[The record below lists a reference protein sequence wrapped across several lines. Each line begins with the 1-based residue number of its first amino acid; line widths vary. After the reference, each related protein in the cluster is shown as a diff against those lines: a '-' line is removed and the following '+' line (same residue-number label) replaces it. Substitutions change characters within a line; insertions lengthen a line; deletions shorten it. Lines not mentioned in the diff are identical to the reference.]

1 MRVWLSLL
9 FGAVAVAAQ
18 AQVAPP
24 VHSASLTSLRAV
36 ILCTPQNRHQEPAP
50 ETEAGFIDVPDE
62 ALVVIRQAQAV
73 PAVLGMAFGVA
84 IVPDHD
90 LTGIRMVTR
99 RPGRHLPEVYVSQFS
114 SGLETTNF
122 FSFDV
127 ESELVPGIWTFE
139 AWDGDIRL
147 YRVDFQVLPAA
158 AEPDLVA
165 QCRAPTS

>member
-1 MRVWLSLL
+1 MRIWLALL
-9 FGAVAVAAQ
+9 VCGWAIATQ
-18 AQVAPP
+18 AQVLSFS
-24 VHSASLTSLRAV
+24 HSPKLTLVRAV

-50 ETEAGFIDVPDE
+50 GTEAGYIEIPEE
-62 ALVVIRQAQAV
+62 ALVVIREGQAV

-84 IVPDHD
+84 ITPSDE

-99 RPGRHLPEVYVSQFS
+99 RPGRLVPDVYVSQFIA
-114 SGLETTNF
+114 GTETTNF

-139 AWDGDIRL
+139 AWDGDSRL
-147 YRVDFQVLPAA
+147 YRVDFQVLPASA
-158 AEPDLVA
+158 DPDLVA